1 MRLFDR
7 NASCFTPELCF
18 TSGGGDFFTAS
29 ELYRKRWRIE
39 IYQPYNLHKSL
50 SAINR
55 WWQAI
60 AHDLWRRA
68 LTATVPVRSY
78 PLG

>member
-1 MRLFDR
+1 LKQPTRD
-7 NASCFTPELCF
+7 
-18 TSGGGDFFTAS
+18 GDQTIAILTNLPATVDACTIA

>member
-1 MRLFDR
+1 LLFIF
-7 NASCFTPELCF
+7 AI
-18 TSGGGDFFTAS
+18 TSRGPMVLMSSDLTLSPATAV
-29 ELYRKRWRIE
+29 ELYCLRPRIE